1 MSSVNF
7 AANSVSSYSPM
18 ANYRDWENNAKKQS
32 ADLEQRLGINTE
44 STSSTSSTSKTD
56 STSSTS
62 STSSTT
68 STSSTS
74 NSASS
79 VSTSSF
85 LLNYK
90 QKLTDLE
97 SASAKLQVG
106 SKDNVYSKYESALE
120 ALNKADTAD
129 AKKEAQ
135 AKVDKAREDIVSAVS
150 DFADKYNSTVSF
162 LKSNSNRGS
171 ASRQLASLERALP
184 TEGALKTMGMKVN
197 TSGSL
202 EVDKEALNK
211 ALTDGRYN
219 SVKEAM
225 GGQYGVAQRVGSR
238 ASNILD
244 SSIDTVA
251 GSSKT
256 SSTASSSSSKNNKVN
271 SAASDLLS
279 SSNDDSMSA
288 YFTSFASFAKSGAYN
303 LSNYYAVGMLLN
315 TLV

>member
-1 MSSVNF
+1 MATTSAIGFSPSTMFNYQDR
-7 AANSVSSYSPM
+7 YS
-18 ANYRDWENNAKKQS
+18 DWETTAQKRTEALEKRVEELEKQLS
-32 ADLEQRLGINTE
+32 EKTG
-44 STSSTSSTSKTD
+44 STSGTTSSSG
-56 STSSTS
+56 
-62 STSSTT
+62 
-68 STSSTS
+68 S

-106 SKDNVYSKYESALE
+106 SRDNVYSKYESALD
-120 ALNKADTAD
+120 ALSKADTED
-129 AKKEAQ
+129 AKKAAQ

-150 DFADKYNSTVSF
+150 DFADKYNSTISF
-162 LKSNSNRGS
+162 LKSNSNRG
-171 ASRQLASLERALP
+171 AGVARQQASLERALP
-184 TEGALKTMGMKVN
+184 TEGALKTLGMKVN
-197 TSGSL
+197 TTGSL
-202 EVDKEALNK
+202 EVDKDALDK

-219 SVKEAM
+219 SVKETM
-225 GGQYGVAQRVGSR
+225 GGTYGIAQRMGSR
-238 ASNILD
+238 ATNILD

-251 GSSKT
+251 GYSKS
-256 SSTASSSSSKNNKVN
+256 SSTSGTDSTSSKNTGNTKNSVN
-271 SAASDLLS
+271 DLLS

>member
-1 MSSVNF
+1 MATTSAIGFSPSTMFNYQDR
-7 AANSVSSYSPM
+7 YS
-18 ANYRDWENNAKKQS
+18 DWETTAQKRTEALEKRVTELEKQLS
-32 ADLEQRLGINTE
+32 EKTGG
-44 STSSTSSTSKTD
+44 TSSTSSTSG
-56 STSSTS
+56 
-62 STSSTT
+62 
-68 STSSTS
+68 S
-74 NSASS
+74 NSAGS

-85 LLNYK
+85 LLSYK

-97 SASAKLQVG
+97 SASAKLQMG
-106 SKDNVYSKYESALE
+106 AKDNVYSKYENALD
-120 ALNKADTAD
+120 ALSKADTED
-129 AKKEAQ
+129 AKKAAQ

-150 DFADKYNSTVSF
+150 DFADKYNSTISF
-162 LKSNSNRGS
+162 LKSNSNRG
-171 ASRQLASLERALP
+171 AGVARQQASLERALP
-184 TEGALKTMGMKVN
+184 TEGALKTLGMKVN

-202 EVDKEALNK
+202 ELDKDALNK

-219 SVKEAM
+219 SVKETM
-225 GGQYGVAQRVGSR
+225 GGTYGIAQRMGSR

-251 GSSKT
+251 GASKSSST
-256 SSTASSSSSKNNKVN
+256 SSADSTSSKNTANSKNSVN
-271 SAASDLLS
+271 NLLS

>member
-1 MSSVNF
+1 MAVNSVNSWS
-7 AANSVSSYSPM
+7 AASMFNYQDSTSSW
-18 ANYRDWENNAKKQS
+18 RTNATSQSEEIEKLTKRVEELEKQLS
-32 ADLEQRLGINTE
+32 AKTDG
-44 STSSTSSTSKTD
+44 TSSTSS
-56 STSSTS
+56 SSG
-62 STSSTT
+62 
-68 STSSTS
+68 S

-97 SASAKLQVG
+97 SASAKLQAG
-106 SKDNVYSKYESALE
+106 TKDNVYSKYESALD
-120 ALNKADTAD
+120 ALSKADTED
-129 AKKEAQ
+129 AKKAAQ

-150 DFADKYNSTVSF
+150 DFADKYNNTISF
-162 LKSNSNRGS
+162 LQSNSNRG
-171 ASRQLASLERALP
+171 AGVARQQASLERALP
-184 TEGALKTMGMKVN
+184 TEGALKTLGMKVD
-197 TSGSL
+197 TTGKL
-202 EVDKEALNK
+202 EVDKDALNK

-219 SVKEAM
+219 SVKDTM
-225 GGQYGVAQRVGSR
+225 GGTYGIAQRMGSR
-238 ASNILD
+238 ATNILD

-256 SSTASSSSSKNNKVN
+256 SSASSTGSTSASLNAGKSNNSV
-271 SAASDLLS
+271 SDLLS
-279 SSNDDSMSA
+279 YSNDDSMSA

>member
-1 MSSVNF
+1 MAV
-7 AANSVSSYSPM
+7 NSVSSFSPSAM
-18 ANYRDWENNAKKQS
+18 FNYQDRYQDWETTANKRTAELEKRVEELEKQLS
-32 ADLEQRLGINTE
+32 
-44 STSSTSSTSKTD
+44 SKTD
-56 STSSTS
+56 GTSSTS
-62 STSSTT
+62 STSS
-68 STSSTS
+68 S

-106 SKDNVYSKYESALE
+106 AKDNVYSKYESALD
-120 ALNKADTAD
+120 ALSKADTED
-129 AKKEAQ
+129 AKKAAQ
-135 AKVDKAREDIVSAVS
+135 AKVDKAREDIVSAVN
-150 DFADKYNSTVSF
+150 DFADKYNSTISF
-162 LKSNSNRGS
+162 LQSNSNRG
-171 ASRQLASLERALP
+171 AGVARQQASLERALP
-184 TEGALKTMGMKVN
+184 TEGALKTLGMKVN
-197 TSGSL
+197 TTGKL
-202 EVDKEALNK
+202 EVDDEALTK

-219 SVKEAM
+219 SVKETM
-225 GGQYGVAQRVGSR
+225 GGTYGIAQRMGSR
-238 ASNILD
+238 ATNILD

-256 SSTASSSSSKNNKVN
+256 SSATNSTSTSSNASKSNTK
-271 SAASDLLS
+271 SAVSDLLS
-279 SSNDDSMSA
+279 SSNDSSMSA

>member
-1 MSSVNF
+1 MAVNSVNSWS
-7 AANSVSSYSPM
+7 AASMFNYQDSISSW
-18 ANYRDWENNAKKQS
+18 RTNATSQSEEIEKLTKRVEELEKQLS
-32 ADLEQRLGINTE
+32 AKTDG
-44 STSSTSSTSKTD
+44 TSSTSS
-56 STSSTS
+56 SSG
-62 STSSTT
+62 
-68 STSSTS
+68 S

-97 SASAKLQVG
+97 SASAKLQAG
-106 SKDNVYSKYESALE
+106 TKDNVYSKYESALD
-120 ALNKADTAD
+120 ALSKADTED
-129 AKKEAQ
+129 AKKAAQ

-150 DFADKYNSTVSF
+150 DFADKYNNTISF
-162 LKSNSNRGS
+162 LQSNSNRG
-171 ASRQLASLERALP
+171 AGVARQQASLERALP
-184 TEGALKTMGMKVN
+184 TEGALKTLGMKVD
-197 TSGSL
+197 TTGKL
-202 EVDKEALNK
+202 EVDKDALNK

-219 SVKEAM
+219 SVKDTM
-225 GGQYGVAQRVGSR
+225 GGTYGIAQRMGSR
-238 ASNILD
+238 ATNILD

-256 SSTASSSSSKNNKVN
+256 SSASSTGSTSASSNAGKSNNSV
-271 SAASDLLS
+271 SDLLS
-279 SSNDDSMSA
+279 YSNDDSMSA

>member
-1 MSSVNF
+1 MAVNSVNSWSATSMF
-7 AANSVSSYSPM
+7 NYQDSTSSWRTNATSQSEEM
-18 ANYRDWENNAKKQS
+18 AKLEKRVEELEKQLSAKT
-32 ADLEQRLGINTE
+32 DG
-44 STSSTSSTSKTD
+44 TSSTSS
-56 STSSTS
+56 SSG
-62 STSSTT
+62 
-68 STSSTS
+68 S

-97 SASAKLQVG
+97 SASAKLQAG
-106 SKDNVYSKYESALE
+106 TKDNVYSKYESALD
-120 ALNKADTAD
+120 ALSKADTED
-129 AKKEAQ
+129 AKKAAQ

-150 DFADKYNSTVSF
+150 DFADKYNNTISF
-162 LKSNSNRGS
+162 LQSNSNRG
-171 ASRQLASLERALP
+171 AGVARQQASLERALP
-184 TEGALKTMGMKVN
+184 TEGALKTLGMKVD
-197 TSGSL
+197 TTGKL
-202 EVDKEALNK
+202 EVDKDALNK

-219 SVKEAM
+219 SVKDTM
-225 GGQYGVAQRVGSR
+225 GGTYGIAQRMGSR
-238 ASNILD
+238 ATNILD

-256 SSTASSSSSKNNKVN
+256 SSASNTSASSNASKSNNSV
-271 SAASDLLS
+271 SDLLS
-279 SSNDDSMSA
+279 YSNGDSMSA

>member
-1 MSSVNF
+1 MAVNSVNSWS
-7 AANSVSSYSPM
+7 AASMFNYQDSTSSWRTNATSQSEEM
-18 ANYRDWENNAKKQS
+18 AKLEKRVEELEKQLSAKT
-32 ADLEQRLGINTE
+32 DG
-44 STSSTSSTSKTD
+44 TSSTSS
-56 STSSTS
+56 SSG
-62 STSSTT
+62 
-68 STSSTS
+68 S

-97 SASAKLQVG
+97 SASAKLQAG
-106 SKDNVYSKYESALE
+106 TKDNVYSKYESALD
-120 ALNKADTAD
+120 ALSKADTED
-129 AKKEAQ
+129 AKKAAQ

-150 DFADKYNSTVSF
+150 DFADKYNNTISF
-162 LKSNSNRGS
+162 LQSNSNRG
-171 ASRQLASLERALP
+171 AGVARQQASLERALP
-184 TEGALKTMGMKVN
+184 TEGALKTLGMKVD
-197 TSGSL
+197 TTGKL
-202 EVDKEALNK
+202 EVDKDALNK

-219 SVKEAM
+219 SVKDTM
-225 GGQYGVAQRVGSR
+225 GGTYGIAQRMGSR
-238 ASNILD
+238 ATNILD

-256 SSTASSSSSKNNKVN
+256 SSASSTGSTSASSNAGKSNDSV
-271 SAASDLLS
+271 SDLLS
-279 SSNDDSMSA
+279 YSNDDSMSA

>member
-1 MSSVNF
+1 MFNYQDSTSSW
-7 AANSVSSYSPM
+7 
-18 ANYRDWENNAKKQS
+18 RTNATSQSEEIEKLTKRVEELEKQLS
-32 ADLEQRLGINTE
+32 AKTDG
-44 STSSTSSTSKTD
+44 TSSTSS
-56 STSSTS
+56 SSG
-62 STSSTT
+62 
-68 STSSTS
+68 S

-97 SASAKLQVG
+97 SASAKLQAG
-106 SKDNVYSKYESALE
+106 TKDNVYSKYESALD
-120 ALNKADTAD
+120 ALSKADTED
-129 AKKEAQ
+129 AKKAAQ

-150 DFADKYNSTVSF
+150 DFADKYNNTISF
-162 LKSNSNRGS
+162 LQSNSNRG
-171 ASRQLASLERALP
+171 AGVARQQASLERALP
-184 TEGALKTMGMKVN
+184 TEGALKTLGMKVD
-197 TSGSL
+197 TTGKL
-202 EVDKEALNK
+202 EVDKDALNK

-219 SVKEAM
+219 SVKDTM
-225 GGQYGVAQRVGSR
+225 GGTYGIAQRMGSR
-238 ASNILD
+238 ATNILD

-256 SSTASSSSSKNNKVN
+256 SSASSTGSTSASSNAGKSNNSV
-271 SAASDLLS
+271 SDLLS
-279 SSNDDSMSA
+279 YSNDDSMSA

>member
-7 AANSVSSYSPM
+7 GLNSVSSYSPM
-18 ANYRDWENNAKKQS
+18 ANYRDWENTAKKQS
-32 ADLEQRLGINTE
+32 EDLEKQLGINTE

-90 QKLTDLE
+90 QKLTELE

-106 SKDNVYSKYESALE
+106 SKDNVYSKYESALA
-120 ALNKADTAD
+120 ALNKADTED

-135 AKVDKAREDIVSAVS
+135 TKVDKAREEMVSAFT
-150 DFADKYNSTVSF
+150 DFADKYNNTVSF
-162 LKSNSNRGS
+162 LESNSNRGS
-171 ASRQLASLERALP
+171 VSRQLASLERALP
-184 TEGALKTMGMKVN
+184 TEGALKTLGMKVN
-197 TSGSL
+197 TTGKL
-202 EVDKEALNK
+202 EVDEDALTK
-211 ALTDGRYN
+211 AITDGRYN
-219 SVKEAM
+219 SVKETM
-225 GGQYGVAQRVGSR
+225 GGQFGIAQRMGSR

-244 SSIDTVA
+244 SSIDTVT
-251 GSSKT
+251 GTSRT
-256 SSTASSSSSKNNKVN
+256 SS
-271 SAASDLLS
+271 AA
-279 SSNDDSMSA
+279 
-288 YFTSFASFAKSGAYN
+288 
-303 LSNYYAVGMLLN
+303 GM
-315 TLV
+315 

>member
-1 MSSVNF
+1 MAVNSVNSWSATSMF
-7 AANSVSSYSPM
+7 NYQDSTSSWRTNATSQSEEM
-18 ANYRDWENNAKKQS
+18 AKLEKRVEELEKQLSAKT
-32 ADLEQRLGINTE
+32 DG
-44 STSSTSSTSKTD
+44 TSSTSS
-56 STSSTS
+56 SSG
-62 STSSTT
+62 
-68 STSSTS
+68 S

-97 SASAKLQVG
+97 SASAKLQAG
-106 SKDNVYSKYESALE
+106 TKDNVYSKYESALD
-120 ALNKADTAD
+120 ALSKADTED
-129 AKKEAQ
+129 AKKAAQ

-150 DFADKYNSTVSF
+150 DFADKYNNTISF
-162 LKSNSNRGS
+162 LQSNSNRG
-171 ASRQLASLERALP
+171 AGVARQQASLERALP
-184 TEGALKTMGMKVN
+184 TEGALKTLGMKVD
-197 TSGSL
+197 TTGKL
-202 EVDKEALNK
+202 EVDKDALNK

-219 SVKEAM
+219 SVKDTM
-225 GGQYGVAQRVGSR
+225 GGTYGIAQRMGSR
-238 ASNILD
+238 ATNILD

-256 SSTASSSSSKNNKVN
+256 SSASSTSSTSTSSNASKSNNSV
-271 SAASDLLS
+271 SDLLS
-279 SSNDDSMSA
+279 YSNDDSMSA

>member
-1 MSSVNF
+1 MAVNSVNSWSATSMF
-7 AANSVSSYSPM
+7 NYQDSTSSWRTNATSQSEEM
-18 ANYRDWENNAKKQS
+18 AKLEKRVEELEKQLSAKT
-32 ADLEQRLGINTE
+32 DG
-44 STSSTSSTSKTD
+44 TSSTSS
-56 STSSTS
+56 SSG
-62 STSSTT
+62 
-68 STSSTS
+68 S

-97 SASAKLQVG
+97 SASAKLQAG
-106 SKDNVYSKYESALE
+106 TKDNVYSKYESALD
-120 ALNKADTAD
+120 ALSKADTED
-129 AKKEAQ
+129 AKKAAQ

-150 DFADKYNSTVSF
+150 DFADKYNNTISF
-162 LKSNSNRGS
+162 LQSNSNRG
-171 ASRQLASLERALP
+171 AGVARQQASLERALP
-184 TEGALKTMGMKVN
+184 TEGALKTLGMKVD
-197 TSGSL
+197 TTGKL
-202 EVDKEALNK
+202 EVDKDALNK

-219 SVKEAM
+219 SVKDTM
-225 GGQYGVAQRVGSR
+225 GGTYGIAQRMGSR
-238 ASNILD
+238 ATNILE

-256 SSTASSSSSKNNKVN
+256 SSASSTSSTSASSNASKSNNSV
-271 SAASDLLS
+271 SDLLS
-279 SSNDDSMSA
+279 YSNDDSMSA

>member
-1 MSSVNF
+1 MAVNSVNSWS
-7 AANSVSSYSPM
+7 AASMFNYQDSTSSW
-18 ANYRDWENNAKKQS
+18 RTNATSQSEEIEKLTKRVEELEKQLS
-32 ADLEQRLGINTE
+32 AKTDG
-44 STSSTSSTSKTD
+44 TSSTSS
-56 STSSTS
+56 SSG
-62 STSSTT
+62 
-68 STSSTS
+68 S

-97 SASAKLQVG
+97 SASAKLQAG
-106 SKDNVYSKYESALE
+106 TKDNVYSKYESALD
-120 ALNKADTAD
+120 ALSKADTED
-129 AKKEAQ
+129 AKKAAQ

-150 DFADKYNSTVSF
+150 DFADKYNNTISF
-162 LKSNSNRGS
+162 LQSNSNRG
-171 ASRQLASLERALP
+171 AGVARQQASLERALP
-184 TEGALKTMGMKVN
+184 TEGALKTLGMKVD
-197 TSGSL
+197 TTGKL
-202 EVDKEALNK
+202 EVDKDALNK

-219 SVKEAM
+219 SVKDTM
-225 GGQYGVAQRVGSR
+225 GGTYGIAQRMGSR
-238 ASNILD
+238 ATNILD

-256 SSTASSSSSKNNKVN
+256 SSASSTGSTSASSNAGKSNDSV
-271 SAASDLLS
+271 SDLLS
-279 SSNDDSMSA
+279 YSNDDSMSA

>member
-1 MSSVNF
+1 MAVNSVNSWSATSMF
-7 AANSVSSYSPM
+7 NYQDSTSSWRTNATSQSEEM
-18 ANYRDWENNAKKQS
+18 AKLEKRVEELEKQLSAKT
-32 ADLEQRLGINTE
+32 DG
-44 STSSTSSTSKTD
+44 TSSTSS
-56 STSSTS
+56 SSG
-62 STSSTT
+62 
-68 STSSTS
+68 S

-97 SASAKLQVG
+97 SASAKLQAG
-106 SKDNVYSKYESALE
+106 TKDNVYSKYESALD
-120 ALNKADTAD
+120 ALSKADTED
-129 AKKEAQ
+129 AKKAAQ

-150 DFADKYNSTVSF
+150 DFADKYNNTISF
-162 LKSNSNRGS
+162 LQSNSNRG
-171 ASRQLASLERALP
+171 AGVARQQASLERALP
-184 TEGALKTMGMKVN
+184 TEGALKTLGMKVD
-197 TSGSL
+197 TTGKL
-202 EVDKEALNK
+202 EVDKDALNK

-219 SVKEAM
+219 SVKDTM
-225 GGQYGVAQRVGSR
+225 GGTYGIAQRMGSR
-238 ASNILD
+238 ATNILD

-256 SSTASSSSSKNNKVN
+256 SSASSTSSTSASSNASKSNNSV
-271 SAASDLLS
+271 SDLLS
-279 SSNDDSMSA
+279 YSNDDSMSA

>member
-1 MSSVNF
+1 MAVNSVNSWSATSMF
-7 AANSVSSYSPM
+7 NYQDSTSSWRTS
-18 ANYRDWENNAKKQS
+18 ATSQSEEIEKLTKRVEELEKQLSAKT
-32 ADLEQRLGINTE
+32 DG
-44 STSSTSSTSKTD
+44 TSSTSS
-56 STSSTS
+56 SSS
-62 STSSTT
+62 
-68 STSSTS
+68 S

-85 LLNYK
+85 LLSYK

-106 SKDNVYSKYESALE
+106 SKDNVFSKYESALD
-120 ALNKADTAD
+120 ALSKADTED
-129 AKKEAQ
+129 AKTAAQ

-150 DFADKYNSTVSF
+150 DFADKYNSTISF
-162 LKSNSNRGS
+162 LKSNSNRG
-171 ASRQLASLERALP
+171 AGVARQQASLERALP
-184 TEGALKTMGMKVN
+184 TEGALKTLGMKVD
-197 TSGSL
+197 TTGKL
-202 EVDKEALNK
+202 EVDKDALNT

-219 SVKEAM
+219 SVKDTM
-225 GGQYGVAQRVGSR
+225 GGTYGIAQRMGSR
-238 ASNILD
+238 ATNILD

-256 SSTASSSSSKNNKVN
+256 SSASNTSASSNASKSNNSV
-271 SAASDLLS
+271 SDLLS
-279 SSNDDSMSA
+279 YSNGDSMSA

>member
-1 MSSVNF
+1 MAVNSVNSWSATSMF
-7 AANSVSSYSPM
+7 NYQDSTSSWRTNATSQSEEM
-18 ANYRDWENNAKKQS
+18 AKLEKRVEELEKQLSAKT
-32 ADLEQRLGINTE
+32 DG
-44 STSSTSSTSKTD
+44 TSSTSS
-56 STSSTS
+56 SSG
-62 STSSTT
+62 
-68 STSSTS
+68 S

-97 SASAKLQVG
+97 SASAKLQAG
-106 SKDNVYSKYESALE
+106 TKDNVYSKYESALD
-120 ALNKADTAD
+120 ALSKADTED
-129 AKKEAQ
+129 AKKAAQ

-150 DFADKYNSTVSF
+150 DFADKYNNTISF
-162 LKSNSNRGS
+162 LQSNSNRG
-171 ASRQLASLERALP
+171 AGVARQQASLERALP
-184 TEGALKTMGMKVN
+184 TEGALKTLGMKVD
-197 TSGSL
+197 TTGKL
-202 EVDKEALNK
+202 EVDKDALNK

-219 SVKEAM
+219 SVKDTM
-225 GGQYGVAQRVGSR
+225 GGTYGIAQRMGSR
-238 ASNILD
+238 ATNILD

-256 SSTASSSSSKNNKVN
+256 SSTSSTSASSNASKSNNSV
-271 SAASDLLS
+271 SDLLS
-279 SSNDDSMSA
+279 YSNDDSMSA

>member
-1 MSSVNF
+1 MAVNSVNSWSATSMF
-7 AANSVSSYSPM
+7 NYQDSTSSWRTS
-18 ANYRDWENNAKKQS
+18 ATSQSEEIEKLTKRVEELEKQLSAKT
-32 ADLEQRLGINTE
+32 DG
-44 STSSTSSTSKTD
+44 TSSTSS
-56 STSSTS
+56 SSS
-62 STSSTT
+62 
-68 STSSTS
+68 S

-97 SASAKLQVG
+97 SASAKLQAG
-106 SKDNVYSKYESALE
+106 TKDNVYSKYESALD
-120 ALNKADTAD
+120 ALSKADTED
-129 AKKEAQ
+129 AKKAAQ

-150 DFADKYNSTVSF
+150 DFADKYNSTISF
-162 LKSNSNRGS
+162 LKSNSNRG
-171 ASRQLASLERALP
+171 AGVARQQASLERALP
-184 TEGALKTMGMKVN
+184 TEGALKTLGMKVD
-197 TSGSL
+197 TTGKL
-202 EVDKEALNK
+202 EVDKDALNT

-219 SVKEAM
+219 SVKDTM
-225 GGQYGVAQRVGSR
+225 GGTYGIAQRMGSR
-238 ASNILD
+238 ATNILD

-256 SSTASSSSSKNNKVN
+256 SSASSTSSTSASSNASKSNNSV
-271 SAASDLLS
+271 SDLLS
-279 SSNDDSMSA
+279 YSNDDSMSA

>member
-1 MSSVNF
+1 MAVNSVNSWS
-7 AANSVSSYSPM
+7 AASMFNYQDSTSSW
-18 ANYRDWENNAKKQS
+18 RTNATSQSEEIEKLTKRVEELEKQLS
-32 ADLEQRLGINTE
+32 AKTDG
-44 STSSTSSTSKTD
+44 TSSTSS
-56 STSSTS
+56 SSG
-62 STSSTT
+62 
-68 STSSTS
+68 S

-97 SASAKLQVG
+97 SASAKLQAG
-106 SKDNVYSKYESALE
+106 TKDNVYSKYESALD
-120 ALNKADTAD
+120 ALSKADTED
-129 AKKEAQ
+129 AKKAAQ

-150 DFADKYNSTVSF
+150 DFADKYNNTISF
-162 LKSNSNRGS
+162 LQSNSNRG
-171 ASRQLASLERALP
+171 AGVARQQASLERALP
-184 TEGALKTMGMKVN
+184 TEGALKTLGMKVD
-197 TSGSL
+197 TTGKL
-202 EVDKEALNK
+202 EVDKDALNK

-219 SVKEAM
+219 SVKDTM
-225 GGQYGVAQRVGSR
+225 GGTYGIAQRMGSR
-238 ASNILD
+238 ATNILD

-256 SSTASSSSSKNNKVN
+256 SSASSTGSTSASSNAGKSNNSV
-271 SAASDLLS
+271 SDLLS
-279 SSNDDSMSA
+279 YSNDDSMSA

>member
-1 MSSVNF
+1 MAVNSVNSWSATSMF
-7 AANSVSSYSPM
+7 NYQDSTSSWRTNATSQSEEM
-18 ANYRDWENNAKKQS
+18 AKLEKRVEELEKQLSAKT
-32 ADLEQRLGINTE
+32 DG
-44 STSSTSSTSKTD
+44 TSSTSS
-56 STSSTS
+56 SSG
-62 STSSTT
+62 
-68 STSSTS
+68 S

-97 SASAKLQVG
+97 SASAKLQAG
-106 SKDNVYSKYESALE
+106 TKDNVYSKYESALD
-120 ALNKADTAD
+120 ALSKADTED
-129 AKKEAQ
+129 AKKAAQ

-150 DFADKYNSTVSF
+150 DFADKYNNTISF
-162 LKSNSNRGS
+162 LKSNSNRG
-171 ASRQLASLERALP
+171 AGVARQQASLERALP
-184 TEGALKTMGMKVN
+184 TEGALKTLGMKVD
-197 TSGSL
+197 TTGKL
-202 EVDKEALNK
+202 EVDKDALNK

-219 SVKEAM
+219 SVKDTM
-225 GGQYGVAQRVGSR
+225 GGTYGIAQRMGSR
-238 ASNILD
+238 ATNILD

-256 SSTASSSSSKNNKVN
+256 SSASSTSSTSASSNASKSNNSV
-271 SAASDLLS
+271 SDLLS
-279 SSNDDSMSA
+279 YSNGDSMSA

>member
-1 MSSVNF
+1 MAVNSVNSWS
-7 AANSVSSYSPM
+7 AASMFNYQDSTSSW
-18 ANYRDWENNAKKQS
+18 RTNATSQSEEIEKLTKRVEELEKQLS
-32 ADLEQRLGINTE
+32 AKTDG
-44 STSSTSSTSKTD
+44 TSSTSS
-56 STSSTS
+56 SSG
-62 STSSTT
+62 
-68 STSSTS
+68 S

-97 SASAKLQVG
+97 SASAKLQAG
-106 SKDNVYSKYESALE
+106 TKDNVYSKYESALD
-120 ALNKADTAD
+120 ALSKADTED
-129 AKKEAQ
+129 AKKAAQ

-150 DFADKYNSTVSF
+150 DFADKYNNTISF
-162 LKSNSNRGS
+162 LQSNSNRG
-171 ASRQLASLERALP
+171 AGVARQQASLERALP
-184 TEGALKTMGMKVN
+184 TEGALKTLGMKVD
-197 TSGSL
+197 TTGKL
-202 EVDKEALNK
+202 EVDKDALNK

-219 SVKEAM
+219 SVKETM
-225 GGQYGVAQRVGSR
+225 GGTYGIAQRMGSR
-238 ASNILD
+238 ATNILD

-256 SSTASSSSSKNNKVN
+256 SSASSTGSTSASSNAGKSNNSV
-271 SAASDLLS
+271 SDLLS
-279 SSNDDSMSA
+279 YSNDDSMSA